1 MCDSTRAY
9 PFTLYPVPKTMAIRT
24 AKVNKP
30 ITIRRWRMNT
40 VLLVAVL
47 MLGGVGL
54 RLGNL
59 QIVQHNSL
67 SKQARGEIN
76 QQIQV
81 APRRGTIRDRA
92 GNVLALDVDRESV
105 FVVPQQ
111 IDQQNAPRLAL
122 MLASLLGRPAP
133 EILERAPGSDEILG
147 AA

>member
-1 MCDSTRAY
+1 
-9 PFTLYPVPKTMAIRT
+9 MAIRT

-67 SKQARGEIN
+67 SKQARG
-76 QQIQV
+76 
-81 APRRGTIRDRA
+81 AT
-92 GNVLALDVDRESV
+92 
-105 FVVPQQ
+105 
-111 IDQQNAPRLAL
+111 
-122 MLASLLGRPAP
+122 
-133 EILERAPGSDEILG
+133 
-147 AA
+147 

>member
-1 MCDSTRAY
+1 MASSPCL
-9 PFTLYPVPKTMAIRT
+9 PFSPPNAMAVRT
-24 AKVNKP
+24 AKTNKP

-40 VLLVAVL
+40 VLLAAVL
-47 MLGGVGL
+47 ALGGVGM

-59 QIVQHNSL
+59 QIVQHDSL

-76 QQIQV
+76 QQIQL

-111 IDQQNAPRLAL
+111 INQQNAP
-122 MLASLLGRPAP
+122 
-133 EILERAPGSDEILG
+133 
-147 AA
+147 